1 MFGFPSQPQAFWSG
15 ALRRPLG
22 TQPGTA
28 AAPAASFA
36 AAPTYRYHRTFTAS
50 ISLAGGSALPKF
62 WNKEEN
68 VRFAQTNFQCK
79 RPWRASFCSKHSD

>member
-36 AAPTYRYHRTFTAS
+36 AATYHRYRRIFTAS
-50 ISLAGGSALPKF
+50 ISLAAGGTLP
-62 WNKEEN
+62 N
-68 VRFAQTNFQCK
+68 
-79 RPWRASFCSKHSD
+79 S